1 MNQLELLESLGR
13 PALWISRMRKRFG
26 FQLLKGLG
34 FWRGAV
40 SLLACSSSLQPYS
53 RSLPRIQT
61 SKPLETECLR
71 GSSKPAL
78 LSGKRLVG
86 TRLSHS
92 STARSPRSYRSEDV
106 WSGTTG
112 RQMEEDA
119 LRLLREYR
127 KLLKEI
133 METLAR
139 ESKVLKGSLSWE
151 KSVRLS
157 SPSPYMKEVGN
168 IKGQTL

>member
-1 MNQLELLESLGR
+1 
-13 PALWISRMRKRFG
+13 
-26 FQLLKGLG
+26 
-34 FWRGAV
+34 
-40 SLLACSSSLQPYS
+40 
-53 RSLPRIQT
+53 
-61 SKPLETECLR
+61 
-71 GSSKPAL
+71 
-78 LSGKRLVG
+78 
-86 TRLSHS
+86 
-92 STARSPRSYRSEDV
+92 
-106 WSGTTG
+106 
-112 RQMEEDA
+112 MEEDA